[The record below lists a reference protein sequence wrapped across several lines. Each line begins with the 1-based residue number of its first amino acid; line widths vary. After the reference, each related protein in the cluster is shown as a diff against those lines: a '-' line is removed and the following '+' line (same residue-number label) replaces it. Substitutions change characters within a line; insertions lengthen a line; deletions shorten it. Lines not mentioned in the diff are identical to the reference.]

1 MLKTILS
8 SLTPIPTTPE
18 DVTSLTLEAA
28 KALRLQ
34 VPTDRIAYDPLLQH
48 LSVREEE
55 QYQRSIRLLKRYQE
69 ADWLNGVLVPA
80 ITDDDKEQLHVYLLH
95 KDQAHKVG
103 RLRNSMVTPV
113 FEKLMAEF
121 TENGRVVPVIAKV
134 APGTTRRESGIIA
147 YAKTDL
153 LNFPTY

>member
-1 MLKTILS
+1 MIKTILS
-8 SLTPIPTTPE
+8 SRSPISVAPSG
-18 DVTSLTLEAA
+18 VTLLVIEAQ

-34 VPTDRIAYDPLLQH
+34 VATDHIAYGPLIQH

-69 ADWLNGVLVPA
+69 ADWLTGALIPA
-80 ITDDDKEQLHVYLLH
+80 TNQEGMDQLHIYLVH
-95 KDQAHKVG
+95 KNEAYKVG
-103 RLRNSMVTPV
+103 RLRNSMVQPV
-113 FEKLMAEF
+113 FQQLMTEF
-121 TENGRVVPVIAKV
+121 TENQRVVPVIAKV
-134 APGTTRRESGIIA
+134 APGTTRRESSIIA

>member
-1 MLKTILS
+1 MIKSILN
-8 SLTPIPTTPE
+8 SLTPIPATPDE
-18 DVTSLTLEAA
+18 LTALAVEAA
-28 KALRLQ
+28 KAIRLQ
-34 VPTDRIAYDPLLQH
+34 VSTDRIAYGPQIQH
-48 LSVREEE
+48 LSVRDEVL
-55 QYQRSIRLLKRYQE
+55 YQRSIRLLKRYQE
-69 ADWLNGVLVPA
+69 ADWLPGVLIPCTSDEGV
-80 ITDDDKEQLHVYLLH
+80 DQLHVYLLH

-113 FEKLMAEF
+113 FEQLITEF
-121 TENGRVVPVIAKV
+121 NENQRVVPVIAKV